1 MVYFHVMAKEYY
13 MVFNTC
19 PDATIASE
27 IATALVEKNVAACVN
42 IVSGV
47 RSIYRWEGKLE
58 TSEEC
63 LLLIKTR
70 RDCYSALEEMIL
82 ALHPYEVPEI
92 IALPLEAGLAAYLG
106 WIDAALETTDSGCK

>member
-1 MVYFHVMAKEYY
+1 
-13 MVFNTC
+13 MVFSTC
-19 PDATIASE
+19 PDATTASE
-27 IATALVEKNVAACVN
+27 IATALVEQNVAACVN

-47 RSIYRWEGKLE
+47 HSIYRWEGKLE

-70 RDCYSALEEMIL
+70 GDGYSALEEMIL

-92 IALPLEAGLAAYLG
+92 IALPLAAGLAAYLG
-106 WIDAALETTDSGCK
+106 WIDAALETKNSGCK